1 LTGRFHQ
8 CLDALKDRLADPTG
22 DRICESLRIAR
33 EVGGSDLGRLLR
45 TLSSFLRD
53 DGRTRAELETRQGW
67 VVNAARLAV
76 AAPWLLL
83 GLLSLQTRAVR
94 AFNAPGGWVVLA
106 VGAATCVVA
115 YRLMLRLGR
124 LPEDRRVLR

>member
-1 LTGRFHQ
+1 
-8 CLDALKDRLADPTG
+8 
-22 DRICESLRIAR
+22 
-33 EVGGSDLGRLLR
+33 LR

-53 DGRTRAELETRQGW
+53 DARTRAELETRQGW